1 MKKTG
6 FLLCCLLILILVSSN
21 MYSEKTVPLNLEKVL
36 EIGRDNLMFFSITSV
51 YEERDGNIYLLDRLA
66 CKVCKFSP
74 DGKLLLTFGSK
85 GQGPGDFERPHDIY
99 VTDTGRIIVCEDSSF
114 VSFFDKSGK
123 FTKRLNVQKG
133 LALSYMNDDLYYGWV
148 WGKENREQILIDSQ
162 GNKRASFFSVA
173 MDVSSISFP
182 DESGRLVMFTYTEKE
197 YTPFLL
203 FSRYRDRS
211 AIGVGN
217 HYEILI
223 LDKKGKVV
231 SRINRDI
238 KPQRI
243 NSREK
248 KYFIKKLGEMENWS
262 RQVIK
267 KFEKKIPKVKTYF
280 DKILISEKHVY
291 VFRIK
296 NDATDEDSP
305 FPIDVF
311 SFEGEFLGTSQ
322 IPTKPVLIS
331 DTFMYVSLNSDII
344 LARNRLG
351 FGIPELLAV

>member
-6 FLLCCLLILILVSSN
+6 ILICYLLILVLVSSN
-21 MYSEKTVPLNLEKVL
+21 MYSEKTIPLNLEKVL

-51 YEERDGNIYLLDRLA
+51 YEDRDSNIYLLDQIA
-66 CKVCKFSP
+66 CKVYKFSP
-74 DGKLLLTFGSK
+74 DGKLLLFFGSK

-99 VTDTGRIIVCEDSSF
+99 VTDTGRIIVCEERSF
-114 VSFFDKSGK
+114 ISFFDKYGK
-123 FTKRLNVQKG
+123 FMKRLNVQKG
-133 LALSYMNDDLYYGWV
+133 LALAYMNDDLYYGWV

-162 GNKRASFFSVA
+162 SNTAASFFSVA
-173 MDVSSISFP
+173 KDATSISLP
-182 DESGRLVMFTYTEKE
+182 DESGRLVLFNYSEKE

-203 FSRYRDRS
+203 FNRYRDRS

-223 LDKKGKVV
+223 LNKKGKVI
-231 SRINRDI
+231 SRIKRDI

-262 RQVIK
+262 RQIIEK
-267 KFEKKIPKVKTYF
+267 IEKKIPKVKTYY
-280 DKILISEKHVY
+280 DKILISEKHLF

-305 FPIDVF
+305 FPIDVY
-311 SFEGEFLGTSQ
+311 SLEGEFLGTSQ
-322 IPTKPVLIS
+322 IPSKPVLIS
-331 DTFMYVSLNSDII
+331 DKFMYVSETDENDNLTLVKFRYHLS
-344 LARNRLG
+344 
-351 FGIPELLAV
+351 EK

>member
-6 FLLCCLLILILVSSN
+6 SLICCLLILVLVSSN
-21 MYSEKTVPLNLEKVL
+21 LYSEKTISLNQEKVL
-36 EIGRDNLMFFSITSV
+36 EIGRNDLMFFSITAV
-51 YEERDGNIYLLDRLA
+51 YEDRDSNIYLLDKIA
-66 CKVCKFSP
+66 CKVYKFSP
-74 DGKLLLTFGSK
+74 DGKLLLTFGRK

-99 VTDTGRIIVCEDSSF
+99 VTDTGRIVVCEESNF
-114 VSFFDKSGK
+114 ISFFDKSGK
-123 FTKRLNVQKG
+123 FIKRLNVQKG
-133 LALSYMNDDLYYGWV
+133 LALTYMNDDLYYGWI

-162 GNKRASFFSVA
+162 SNTVASFFSVA

-203 FSRYRDRS
+203 FCRYRDRS

-223 LDKKGKVV
+223 LDKKGKVM

-248 KYFIKKLGEMENWS
+248 KYFIKNLGEMENWS
-262 RQVIK
+262 RQIIK
-267 KFEKKIPKVKTYF
+267 KFENKIPKVKTYS
-280 DKILISEKHVY
+280 DKILISEKHLF

-296 NDATDEDSP
+296 NDTTDEDSP
-305 FPIDVF
+305 FPIDIF
-311 SFEGEFLGTSQ
+311 TFEGEFLGTSQ
-322 IPTKPVLIS
+322 IPSIPLLIS
-331 DTFMYVSLNSDII
+331 DKFMYVSETDENDNLTLVKFRYHLSKK
-344 LARNRLG
+344 
-351 FGIPELLAV
+351 